1 MVASDLADAVF
12 SAARFSPELETGG
25 IASAF
30 MIPEE
35 NIPITIDRKPST
47 LDRYLPE
54 DVRNGLSKA
63 TIMIAGQPCDREMLP
78 DTVTTDRT
86 KFMDGLKA
94 NGHTAVVDHTS
105 GPPVYLFLD
114 MHGENDHPVR
124 VIFDTGA
131 SISLWTASAVK
142 DGRL

>member
-1 MVASDLADAVF
+1 MLLPDPDPLVPLACSLSPEAWVVASDLADAVF
-12 SAARFSPELETGG
+12 SAARFSPQLETGG

-35 NIPITIDRKPST
+35 NIPITIDLKPST

-86 KFMDGLKA
+86 EFMNGLRE
-94 NGHTAVVDHTS
+94 NGHMVTIHQ
-105 GPPVYLFLD
+105 
-114 MHGENDHPVR
+114 
-124 VIFDTGA
+124 
-131 SISLWTASAVK
+131 
-142 DGRL
+142 GRLCTSF